1 MRPRLF
7 IILFFLSGKLVSQD
21 AFREMDRVYGL
32 DQLLFN
38 GEKYTYFL
46 PRGTGGNQY
55 LSSTDFITGE
65 VIIRGKRYE
74 GIPLNYDI
82 YNQQLLLQYAD
93 ETGASNIIEI
103 SKAWLESFSLG
114 NMNFKCLRPE
124 KAPVI
129 YQVLGDGPL
138 YILYHWWKDLKLDNS
153 KGGANFVFAPSKK
166 YQYVLI
172 DDKLHSYGSKRSFI
186 SLFDPVHQD
195 EIRNYIKD
203 HRIIM
208 KKASDQAMTGLIEY
222 IGKL

>member
-21 AFREMDRVYGL
+21 AFQEMDRVYGL

-46 PRGTGGNQY
+46 PGGTGGNQY
-55 LSSTDFITGE
+55 LSSADFVAGE

-74 GIPLNYDI
+74 GISLNYDI
-82 YNQQLLLQYAD
+82 YNQQLLLQYTD
-93 ETGASNIIEI
+93 ETGASNIIGI
-103 SKAWLESFSLG
+103 SKAWLESFSLDG
-114 NMNFKCLRPE
+114 RKFISLSPD

-138 YILYHWWKDLKLDNS
+138 FILYYWWKDLKLDNS
-153 KGGANFVFAPSKK
+153 TGGSNFVFSPPKK

-172 DDKLHSYGSKRSFI
+172 DDKLRSYGNKRSFI

-208 KKASDQAMTGLIEY
+208 KKASDEAMTELIDY